1 MNERAKMMDEVVV
14 EVLRLTK
21 SGWLSWHRTSD
32 PECAETNLEGF
43 MLSVRGVRVGPDVN
57 VILTMDRNG
66 VELGNVVNTAGVG
79 ELWAMARDEAF
90 GVDEKLLEFLRIARS
105 L

>member
-21 SGWLSWHRTSD
+21 SGWLRWRRTVD

-43 MLSVRGVRVGPDVN
+43 MLSVRGVRVGSDVN
-57 VILTMDRNG
+57 VMLTMARNG
-66 VELGNVVNTAGVG
+66 VELGNVVNTAGAG
-79 ELWAMARDEAF
+79 ELWEMAQHEAF
-90 GVDEKLLEFLRIARS
+90 GVDEKLMDFLRIARS